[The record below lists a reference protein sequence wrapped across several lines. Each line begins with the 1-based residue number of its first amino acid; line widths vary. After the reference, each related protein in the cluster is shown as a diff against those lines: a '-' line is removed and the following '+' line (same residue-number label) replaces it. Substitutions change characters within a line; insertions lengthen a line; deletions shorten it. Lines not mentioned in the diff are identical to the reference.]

1 MLVAILTDIHAN
13 KEAFQAC
20 LAHARLLKADRIAL
34 LGDLVGYGADP
45 AFAVDTAMALA
56 AAGAI
61 VLKGNH
67 DAAIDGSDENM
78 NATARAAIAWTR
90 GRLNDGQR
98 AFLRTLPLT
107 AEEGEVLYTHANG
120 YSPGGWDYVLGPIE
134 ARRSMDRSGHRVTFC
149 GHVHVPALYN
159 LDAAGRIGC
168 FRPSA
173 SIGVP
178 LLRQRQWL
186 AVIGAVGQPR
196 DGLPAAAYGLY
207 DTARSILRFMR
218 VAYDCECAARKILSA
233 GLPETLALRLM
244 AGR

>member
-120 YSPGGWDYVLGPIE
+120 YSPGGWDYVLGPIGE
-134 ARRSMDRSGHRVTFC
+134 WQSGAALQDARLRQGARAVGDRDRRSHRSSR
-149 GHVHVPALYN
+149 
-159 LDAAGRIGC
+159 
-168 FRPSA
+168 A
-173 SIGVP
+173 S
-178 LLRQRQWL
+178 
-186 AVIGAVGQPR
+186 
-196 DGLPAAAYGLY
+196 
-207 DTARSILRFMR
+207 S
-218 VAYDCECAARKILSA
+218 LSK
-233 GLPETLALRLM
+233 
-244 AGR
+244 